1 MGFRASTRGETR
13 EELKSLAGIGV
24 ADSEREEAQ
33 PKGQHDNVQHGI
45 LLVAPACVTMR
56 VAEGG
61 YGQSIRNVAYG
72 PGLGRI
78 SAPEVP
84 LDAYVFEAIA
94 TATL

>member
-1 MGFRASTRGETR
+1 
-13 EELKSLAGIGV
+13 
-24 ADSEREEAQ
+24 
-33 PKGQHDNVQHGI
+33 
-45 LLVAPACVTMR
+45 MR

-61 YGQSIRNVAYG
+61 YGQSILNAAYG